1 LGGAAALRYPGV
13 SAFVR
18 PIPTAARPATPA
30 AHLHGPERRIL
41 NTLDPRSPLVLDVRE
56 LGRRAGSMREESL
69 VRTAPEGIGIMSIGV
84 PPGSDVE
91 LDLRLESVVEGVLVS
106 GTARVQLTGECSR
119 CLDVVSD
126 ELEVDIQELYVY
138 EETDHR
144 GRPVQT
150 DSAEGDDE
158 DDEQRHLVGDYLD
171 LEPVLRDAV
180 VLDLPLAP
188 VCRDDCP
195 GLCPQC
201 GFRLEDDPKHDHDVI
216 DPRWAALGTLTGDAS
231 TGTTA
236 LNIDD
241 QQEED

>member
-1 LGGAAALRYPGV
+1 
-13 SAFVR
+13 
-18 PIPTAARPATPA
+18 
-30 AHLHGPERRIL
+30 
-41 NTLDPRSPLVLDVRE
+41 
-56 LGRRAGSMREESL
+56 MREESL
-69 VRTAPEGIGIMSIGV
+69 VRSAPEGIGIMSIGV

-91 LDLRLESVVEGVLVS
+91 LDLRLESVIEGVLVS

-119 CLDVVSD
+119 CLEPVSD

-144 GRPVQT
+144 GRPSPA
-150 DSAEGDDE
+150 DSVEGDE

-201 GFRLEDDPKHDHDVI
+201 GFRLEDDPEHDHDVI
-216 DPRWAALGTLTGDAS
+216 DPRWAALGALQDEPS
-231 TGTTA
+231 TTSTSPGTTA
-236 LNIDD
+236 LNTDD

>member
-1 LGGAAALRYPGV
+1 
-13 SAFVR
+13 
-18 PIPTAARPATPA
+18 
-30 AHLHGPERRIL
+30 
-41 NTLDPRSPLVLDVRE
+41 
-56 LGRRAGSMREESL
+56 MREESL
-69 VRTAPEGIGIMSIGV
+69 VRSAPEGIGIMSIGV

-91 LDLRLESVVEGVLVS
+91 LELRLESVIEGVLVS

-119 CLDVVSD
+119 CLDPVSD
-126 ELEVDIQELYVY
+126 ELEVDIQELFVY

-144 GRPVQT
+144 GRPVRT
-150 DSAEGDDE
+150 DSLEGEDE
-158 DDEQRHLVGDYLD
+158 DEQRHLVGDYLD

-201 GFRLEDDPKHDHDVI
+201 GFRLEDDPTHDHDVI
-216 DPRWAALGTLTGDAS
+216 DPRWAALG
-231 TGTTA
+231 A
-236 LNIDD
+236 LADETSSARTNATNTDD

>member
-1 LGGAAALRYPGV
+1 V
-13 SAFVR
+13 
-18 PIPTAARPATPA
+18 
-30 AHLHGPERRIL
+30 HQHGPERRIL
-41 NTLDPRSPLVLDVRE
+41 NTLDPRSPLVLDTRE

-69 VRTAPEGIGIMSIGV
+69 IRSAPEGIGIMSIGV
-84 PPGSDVE
+84 PPGSEVE
-91 LDLRLESVVEGVLVS
+91 LDLRLESVIEGVLVS

-119 CLDVVSD
+119 CLDPVSD

-144 GRPVQT
+144 GRPLRT
-150 DSAEGDDE
+150 DSVEGDDE

-195 GLCPQC
+195 GLCPLC
-201 GFRLEDDPKHDHDVI
+201 GFRLEDDLTHSHDVI
-216 DPRWAALGTLTGDAS
+216 DPRWAALGALTDETSS
-231 TGTTA
+231 TAPST
-236 LNIDD
+236 DD

>member
-1 LGGAAALRYPGV
+1 MQELSLT
-13 SAFVR
+13 R
-18 PIPTAARPATPA
+18 P
-30 AHLHGPERRIL
+30 
-41 NTLDPRSPLVLDVRE
+41 
-56 LGRRAGSMREESL
+56 
-69 VRTAPEGIGIMSIGV
+69 APEGIGIMSIGV
-84 PPGSDVE
+84 PTGSDIE

-119 CLDVVSD
+119 CLDPVSD
-126 ELEVDIQELYVY
+126 ELEVDFQELYAY

-144 GRPVQT
+144 GRPVRT

-158 DDEQRHLVGDYLD
+158 DEQRYVVGDLLD
-171 LEPVLRDAV
+171 LEPLLRDAV

-201 GFRLEDDPKHDHDVI
+201 GFRLEDDPTHGHDVI
-216 DPRWAALGTLTGDAS
+216 DPRWAALGALQDEPGS
-231 TGTTA
+231 TSTTA
-236 LNIDD
+236 TNTDD

>member
-1 LGGAAALRYPGV
+1 MALRYSGV

-18 PIPTAARPATPA
+18 PIPTAARPVTPA
-30 AHLHGPERRIL
+30 AHQHGPERRIL
-41 NTLDPRSPLVLDVRE
+41 NTLDPRSPLVLDTRE

-69 VRTAPEGIGIMSIGV
+69 VRSAPEGIGIMSIGV

-91 LDLRLESVVEGVLVS
+91 LDLRLESVIEGVLVS

-119 CLDVVSD
+119 CLEAVSD

-144 GRPVQT
+144 GRPSRT
-150 DSAEGDDE
+150 DSAEGD
-158 DDEQRHLVGDYLD
+158 DDEQRHLVGDHLD

-201 GFRLEDDPKHDHDVI
+201 GFRLEEDPAHSHDVI
-216 DPRWAALGTLTGDAS
+216 DPRWAALGSLTDEANN
-231 TGTTA
+231 GTTA
-236 LNIDD
+236 TSTDD

>member
-1 LGGAAALRYPGV
+1 MQELALT
-13 SAFVR
+13 R
-18 PIPTAARPATPA
+18 P
-30 AHLHGPERRIL
+30 
-41 NTLDPRSPLVLDVRE
+41 
-56 LGRRAGSMREESL
+56 
-69 VRTAPEGIGIMSIGV
+69 APEGIGIMSIGV
-84 PPGSDVE
+84 PPGSDIE

-119 CLDVVSD
+119 CLDPVSD
-126 ELEVDIQELYVY
+126 ELEVDLQELYAY

-144 GRPVQT
+144 GRPVRT
-150 DSAEGDDE
+150 DPLEGDDE
-158 DDEQRHLVGDYLD
+158 DEQRFMVGELLD

-201 GFRLEDDPKHDHDVI
+201 GFRLEDDPEHGHDVI
-216 DPRWAALGTLTGDAS
+216 DPRWAALGALQDEP
-231 TGTTA
+231 GTTRTTA
-236 LNIDD
+236 TTTDD

>member
-1 LGGAAALRYPGV
+1 
-13 SAFVR
+13 
-18 PIPTAARPATPA
+18 
-30 AHLHGPERRIL
+30 
-41 NTLDPRSPLVLDVRE
+41 
-56 LGRRAGSMREESL
+56 MREESL
-69 VRTAPEGIGIMSIGV
+69 VRSAPEGIGIMSIGV
-84 PPGSDVE
+84 PPGSEVE
-91 LDLRLESVVEGVLVS
+91 LELRLESVIEGVLVS

-119 CLDVVSD
+119 CLDPVSD

-144 GRPVQT
+144 GRSART
-150 DSAEGDDE
+150 DSPPGDE
-158 DDEQRHLVGDYLD
+158 QDDEQRHLVGDYLD

-201 GFRLEDDPKHDHDVI
+201 GFRLEDDLTHDHDAI
-216 DPRWAALGTLTGDAS
+216 DPRWAALGALQDEPS
-231 TGTTA
+231 TTSTPA
-236 LNIDD
+236 TSTDD